1 MQDSGLLFNVGGR
14 KERLFVKSNHI
25 IRRKFI
31 ETEVDSVLARDLGGR
46 GGMRVIANAYRI
58 SFLGDEMFWN

>member
-1 MQDSGLLFNVGGR
+1 MQDSGLLFKVGGR

-31 ETEVDSVLARDLGGR
+31 ETEVVLARDLGGR

-58 SFLGDEMFWN
+58 SFFGDEMFWN